1 MPVVTPSAASIET
14 VKLVWYDEVLSLTI
28 GRRPS
33 WRVRCS
39 VSVTQTRP
47 RASRTMKL
55 MSSGRTICAAMTRSP
70 SFSRSSSSRIT
81 TMRPARMSSRISG
94 MVLKG
99 MGGSVAMVTSPWEKV
114 QKGQMRVRTEP
125 E

>member
-14 VKLVWYDEVLSLTI
+14 VKLVWYGEVLSLTM
-28 GRRPS
+28 GFRPS

-39 VSVTQTRP
+39 VKVRQSSP

-55 MSSGRTICAAMTRSP
+55 TSSGRTICAAITRSP

-81 TMRPARMSSRISG
+81 TMRPARMSSRMSG
-94 MVLKG
+94 MVLNAIRLAFG
-99 MGGSVAMVTSPWEKV
+99 LV
-114 QKGQMRVRTEP
+114 RVGDE